1 MGSLSVLPMHI
12 ERSAICEDRR
22 GKPYRTRAERG
33 GKTLEGAGFAAAR
46 GAAIL
51 RHQPRPRDSLSCV
64 LKPEAGRASVYLHRL
79 AVHQH
84 CTGRSALKDYSDRL
98 RRSSGALKDFL
109 GR

>member
-51 RHQPRPRDSLSCV
+51 GDPHQWGRDVEVDAEPPRR
-64 LKPEAGRASVYLHRL
+64 
-79 AVHQH
+79 
-84 CTGRSALKDYSDRL
+84 
-98 RRSSGALKDFL
+98 
-109 GR
+109 